1 MGRPFPKK
9 SDCKRTRKDRKAVAG
24 LVFALIQSA
33 KTLFLM
39 QGAVCKFEPSCAAYA
54 REAVRVLPLRVAAIK
69 IIWRV
74 LRCNPLSKGG
84 FDPVV
89 NAHCCERKAF

>member
-1 MGRPFPKK
+1 VGRPFLIRGGR
-9 SDCKRTRKDRKAVAG
+9 KRARIDREAAAG
-24 LVFALIQSA
+24 LAFALIQSV

-39 QGAVCKFEPSCAAYA
+39 QGAVCKFEPSCACYA

-74 LRCNPLSKGG
+74 LRCNPFSKGG

-89 NAHCCERKAF
+89 K

>member
-1 MGRPFPKK
+1 MARRGE
-9 SDCKRTRKDRKAVAG
+9 SNDRFRERLAG
-24 LVFALIQSA
+24 LAYSLIQSA

-39 QGAVCKFEPSCAAYA
+39 QSAVCKFEPSCARYA
-54 REAVRVLPLRVAAIK
+54 QEAIRALPIHIAMIK
-69 IIWRV
+69 ILWRV

-89 NAHCCERKAF
+89 K

>member
-1 MGRPFPKK
+1 MKNDCERASAGRE
-9 SDCKRTRKDRKAVAG
+9 SVAG
-24 LVFALIQSA
+24 TVFALIQSV

-39 QGAVCKFEPSCAAYA
+39 HGAVCKFEPSCAIYA
-54 REAVRVLPLRVAAIK
+54 REAVRVLPLHAAAIK

-74 LRCNPLSKGG
+74 LRCNPFSKGG

-89 NAHCCERKAF
+89 K

>member
-1 MGRPFPKK
+1 MGRPLLIR
-9 SDCKRTRKDRKAVAG
+9 DGYKRPQADREAVAG
-24 LVFALIQSA
+24 RVFALIQSV

-39 QGAVCKFEPSCAAYA
+39 QGAVCKFEPSCARYA
-54 REAVRVLPLRVAAIK
+54 REAIKVLPLRVAVLK

-74 LRCNPLSKGG
+74 LRCNPFSKGG

-89 NAHCCERKAF
+89 K